1 MVDRRLFE
9 LAKAIEMGTYPMSDR
24 DRQVLGNMRQGLGQ
38 YQGFAPTT
46 YDLLRGLYNGNRQF
60 TDLRDYYRTIGY

>member
-1 MVDRRLFE
+1 MDRRLFE

-24 DRQVLGNMRQGLGQ
+24 DRQVLGNMRQGLAQ
-38 YQGFAPTT
+38 YQGFTPTT